1 MRSPL
6 QTPARYYM
14 SDHRERA
21 VEFCRALVARGLKR
35 QAEWKPQTYVP
46 ANMFRTYT
54 RPATATRALRYVVA
68 YQDWT
73 AGEAVSKPDRFGG
86 PGKRRKRVRCVNG
99 CDRKNEALTGEC
111 HNCRSRR
118 LYATDPAYRAARI
131 QRVKASAARRRQRM
145 REDPEFRAAENAK
158 RRAMEARKRSRLEE
172 MLEAA

>member
-35 QAEWKPQTYVP
+35 QTEWKRQTNLRP
-46 ANMFRTYT
+46 NTFRTYFF
-54 RPATATRALRYVVA
+54 PATASRKARYVVA

-73 AGEAVSKPDRFGG
+73 PGPAVQKPDRFGASPKRG
-86 PGKRRKRVRCVNG
+86 PRVRCVNG
-99 CDRKNEALTGEC
+99 CDRMTHAPTGEC
-111 HNCRSRR
+111 GRCRANRQ
-118 LYATDPAYRAARI
+118 YKTDPKFYAEERR
-131 QRVKASAARRRQRM
+131 RDRRNKALRRQRM

-158 RRAMEARKRSRLEE
+158 RRAMEARKRARLEE